1 MKYFGVKVM
10 KESYLDILEDKVK
23 TPISSN
29 VAWEEQTIF
38 REIREKRHGHKGH
51 CLWLTGLSGSGKSTL
66 AREIQNRLF
75 EEGKLVYILDGDNVR
90 HGLNGD
96 LGFTEKDRDENIRR
110 VGHVSQLLFDAGNIV
125 LCSFISPSKKMR
137 DYVRTLYPD
146 GAFSEVYLK
155 TSLEVCIKRDPK
167 GLYKKA
173 INGEIRNFTGI
184 DSEYE
189 APESAEIEI
198 DTDVQSISESVQAII
213 GILNK

>member
-1 MKYFGVKVM
+1 M
-10 KESYLDILEDKVK
+10 KESSLEKNEDEVK

-29 VAWEEQTIF
+29 VAWEEQTVS
-38 REIREKRHGHKGH
+38 RESREKRHGHKGH

-66 AREIQNRLF
+66 ARELQNRLF
-75 EEGKLVYILDGDNVR
+75 DEGKLVYILDGDNVR

-96 LGFTEKDRDENIRR
+96 LGFSEKDRDENIRR
-110 VGHVSQLLFDAGNIV
+110 VGHVSQILFDAGNIV
-125 LCSFISPSKKMR
+125 LCSFISPNKRMR
-137 DYVRTLYPD
+137 DYVRSLYPE
-146 GAFSEVYLK
+146 GSFSEVYLK

-173 INGEIRNFTGI
+173 ISGEISNFTGI

-198 DTDVQSISESVQAII
+198 DTDVRSITESVQAII
-213 GILNK
+213 GILNR